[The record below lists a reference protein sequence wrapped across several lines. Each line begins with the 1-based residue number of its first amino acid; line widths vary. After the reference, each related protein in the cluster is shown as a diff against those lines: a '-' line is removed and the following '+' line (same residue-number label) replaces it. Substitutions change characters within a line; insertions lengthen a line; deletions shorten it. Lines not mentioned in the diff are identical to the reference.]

1 MHARTSP
8 CSPARL
14 LTWALALAASTVF
27 TFGSVT
33 TAVAGPGLLA
43 SATKSGSDGHPYHWA
58 APC

>member
-1 MHARTSP
+1 MPTEASP
-8 CSPARL
+8 RSPARL

-27 TFGSVT
+27 AFGSVT
-33 TAVAGPGLLA
+33 SAMASPGLLA